1 MWTRKIGDS
10 PGRMNPAIPS
20 LPQIAAI
27 FRGIKAGRHWC
38 FGDPEYDDLNSVLFD
53 QYQAFFA
60 QLELNLH
67 RDARGF
73 IYATS
78 DDDDHKGSD
87 QITCF
92 VVFTAVW
99 VDAVADAGEDIGK
112 SLFAPNQ
119 VVADLPHLRGD
130 SHRRSLAQVGILS
143 VADLHSTLRR
153 MERLGLVEMNGV
165 DRFSLRAA
173 FNRLLDVC
181 LEAGQKTA
189 ILPEQT
195 AATSGEI
202 ELPTEDNR

>member
-1 MWTRKIGDS
+1 MTS
-10 PGRMNPAIPS
+10 NASS

-38 FGDPEYDDLNSVLFD
+38 FGDLEYDDLNGELFD

-78 DDDDHKGSD
+78 DDDDTKGSG
-87 QITCF
+87 QITTF

-99 VDAVADAGEDIGK
+99 VDAVADAGEDVGQT
-112 SLFAPNQ
+112 LFASQ
-119 VVADLPHLRGD
+119 QLVSDLPHLRAEA
-130 SHRRSLAQVGILS
+130 HRRALAQVGIQTTG
-143 VADLHSTLRR
+143 DLEKTLRS
-153 MERLGLVEMNGV
+153 MSRLGLVDLDGQG
-165 DRFSLRAA
+165 RFTLRAA

-181 LEAGQKTA
+181 LDEARRPTNPST
-189 ILPEQT
+189 IET
-195 AATSGEI
+195 ATSEI
-202 ELPTEDNR
+202 TDTRTSAPNTMEAQS

>member
-1 MWTRKIGDS
+1 
-10 PGRMNPAIPS
+10 MNSSALS
-20 LPQIAAI
+20 LPQLAAI

-38 FGDPEYDDLNSVLFD
+38 FGDPEYDELNSVLFD
-53 QYQAFFA
+53 HYQAFFA

-87 QITCF
+87 QITGF

-99 VDAVADAGEDIGK
+99 VDAIADAGEDIGK
-112 SLFAPNQ
+112 SLFSPNQ
-119 VVADLPHLRGD
+119 VVADLPHLRAD
-130 SHRRSLAQVGILS
+130 AHRRTLAQVGILA
-143 VADLHSTLRR
+143 VADLQSTLRK
-153 MERLGLVEMNGV
+153 MERLGLVEMNGQ

-181 LEAGQKTA
+181 LEAGQKPDATLEQPPP
-189 ILPEQT
+189 LPGANEP
-195 AATSGEI
+195 
-202 ELPTEDNR
+202 PTEGNT

>member
-1 MWTRKIGDS
+1 
-10 PGRMNPAIPS
+10 MNSTSPS
-20 LPQIAAI
+20 LPQLAAI
-27 FRGIKAGRHWC
+27 FRGIKVGRHWC
-38 FGDPEYDDLNSVLFD
+38 FGDPEYDDLNSALFD

-78 DDDDHKGSD
+78 DDDDYKGSD

-99 VDAVADAGEDIGK
+99 VEAAADAGEDIGK

-119 VVADLPHLRGD
+119 VVADLPHLRAD
-130 SHRRSLAQVGILS
+130 AHRRALAQVGILS
-143 VADLHSTLRR
+143 VADLQSTLRR
-153 MERLGLVEMNGV
+153 MERLGLVEMSGP

-181 LEAGQKTA
+181 LDAGKNAEA
-189 ILPEQT
+189 LPEQSMAVSQVT
-195 AATSGEI
+195 NP
-202 ELPTEDNR
+202 PTEVDT